1 LRSRVAVL
9 IVNCRRYDDL
19 DRVLNSVATVMAADD
34 EVVVFDQLTD
44 AGRRDAVAV
53 SHPRVMW
60 RTSSDNLGFARAV
73 NQAAAAT
80 SAPLLLL
87 LNPDAVVEGPVVN
100 ELASWLDT
108 HPDVALAGPRVVN
121 EDGSVQA
128 SARRF
133 PSLSTAFAGRST
145 WLSQHFPDNW
155 LTRRNL
161 LARDASQ
168 AVTVDW
174 LAGSCLMIRRSVF
187 DRLGGMDEGY
197 FLYWEDAD
205 LAWRA
210 RAIGFTC
217 TYLPTVTVRHVGGR
231 SAGLD
236 PAPAIRAFHRSAY
249 RLYAKR
255 VGTVGKWTAPLA
267 RFALWARGEW
277 RVWRFGR

>member
-1 LRSRVAVL
+1 MRSRVAVI

-19 DRVLNSVATVMAADD
+19 DRVLNSVATVMSADD
-34 EVVVFDQLTD
+34 EIVVFDQLTD
-44 AGRRDAVAV
+44 PAQREATAVR
-53 SHPRVMW
+53 HPWVMW
-60 RTSSDNLGFARAV
+60 RTSPHNLGFAKAV

-87 LNPDAVVEGPVVN
+87 LNPDAVVEGPVVDA
-100 ELASWLDT
+100 LACWLDV
-108 HPDVALAGPRVVN
+108 HPTVALAGPRIVN
-121 EDGSVQA
+121 DDGSVQA

-174 LAGSCLMIRRSVF
+174 LAGSCLMIRRDVF

-210 RAIGFTC
+210 SDIGFTC
-217 TYLPTVTVRHVGGR
+217 TYLPTVTIRHVGGR
-231 SAGLD
+231 SAGLV
-236 PAPAIRAFHRSAY
+236 PASAIRAFHRSAY
-249 RLYAKR
+249 RLYSKR
-255 VGTVGKWTAPLA
+255 VGPVGRLTAPLA
-267 RFALWARGEW
+267 RLALWARGEW
-277 RVWRFGR
+277 RVWRFVR

>member
-19 DRVLNSVATVMAADD
+19 DRVLASVATVVAADD
-34 EVVVFDQLTD
+34 EIVVFDQLTD
-44 AGRRDAVAV
+44 AAQRKAVGARHRRVT
-53 SHPRVMW
+53 W
-60 RTSSDNLGFARAV
+60 LFSSDNLGFAKAV
-73 NQAAAAT
+73 NQAASATAA
-80 SAPLLLL
+80 PMLLL
-87 LNPDAVVEGPVVN
+87 LNPDAVVEGPVLDQ
-100 ELASWLDT
+100 LAGWLDT
-108 HPDVALAGPRVVN
+108 HPDVALAGPRVVD
-121 EDGSVQA
+121 EDGGVQA

-133 PSLSTAFAGRST
+133 PSVSTAFAGRST
-145 WLSQHFPDNW
+145 WLSQHFPNNW

-161 LARDASQ
+161 LARDASE

-174 LAGSCLMIRRSVF
+174 LAGSCVMIRRDVF

-210 RAIGFTC
+210 RDLGFTC

-236 PAPAIRAFHRSAY
+236 PAPAIRAFHSSAY

-255 VGTVGKWTAPLA
+255 VGTVGRWTAPLA